1 MYEKAFV
8 SGPDA
13 FISLALFFGDFT
25 SPPSSVPFLVLMG
38 MFVDYAPTVPVIIFF
53 LVV

>member
-1 MYEKAFV
+1 MYKKAFV
-8 SGPDA
+8 SNPNA

-25 SPPSSVPFLVLMG
+25 SPPSSVPFLVFMG
-38 MFVDYAPTVPVIIFF
+38 MLVDYAATMPVIIFF